1 MFDRK
6 GFTVAL
12 VMLGLAAPLFADTA
26 LTGRWQ
32 SSSLELAL
40 TSDFHK
46 SVYGSGA
53 KSVRSVTMSIKPS
66 GEAVFQ
72 VTNSVRDRQGRVVA
86 GTQEVEDVTFSVGD
100 LVQEPGRPPHYTT
113 HVTHAERRFTDDPK
127 SAFAHDGVMLA
138 IYRKDDKAGEI
149 EVRFDTPEGTG
160 SFWETLRHAAA
171 HTAPRTAKPAA

>member
-1 MFDRK
+1 MFDRR

-12 VMLGLAAPLFADTA
+12 AMLALAAPLRGENA
-26 LTGRWQ
+26 LTGHWQ

-53 KSVRSVTMSIKPS
+53 KSVRSVTMNLKAS
-66 GEAVFQ
+66 GEGVFQ
-72 VTNSVRDRQGRVVA
+72 ITNSVRDRLGRVVA
-86 GTQEVEDVTFSVGD
+86 GTQEIEDVSFTVGD

-127 SAFAHDGVMLA
+127 SAFAHDGVTLA

-160 SFWETLRHAAA
+160 SFWETLRHATA
-171 HTAPRTAKPAA
+171 HTGKPAARTS

>member
-1 MFDRK
+1 MFGRK

-12 VMLGLAAPLFADTA
+12 VMLALAAPLGAETA
-26 LTGRWQ
+26 LTGHWQ

-53 KSVRSVTMSIKPS
+53 KSVRSVTLNIKPS
-66 GEAVFQ
+66 GEGVFQ
-72 VTNSVRDRQGRVVA
+72 VTNSVRDRQGHVVA
-86 GTQEVEDVTFSVGD
+86 GTREIEDVTFSVGD

-113 HVTHAERRFTDDPK
+113 HVTHAERRFTDDPQ

-160 SFWETLRHAAA
+160 SFWETMHRAAA
-171 HTAPRTAKPAA
+171 HTAKPAARTS

>member
-6 GFTVAL
+6 GFTVGFL
-12 VMLGLAAPLFADTA
+12 LLSLAAPLRGETG

-53 KSVRSVTMSIKPS
+53 RSVRSVSMSIKPS
-66 GEAVFQ
+66 GEGVFR

-86 GTQEVEDVTFSVGD
+86 GTQEIEDVTFSLGD
-100 LVQEPGRPPHYTT
+100 LVEEPGRPPHYTT

-127 SAFAHDGVMLA
+127 SAFAHDGVTLA
-138 IYRKDDKAGEI
+138 IYRKDGKAGEI

-160 SFWETLRHAAA
+160 SFWETLRQAAA
-171 HTAPRTAKPAA
+171 RTTKPAA

>member
-6 GFTVAL
+6 GFTVAFVL
-12 VMLGLAAPLFADTA
+12 LSLAAPLRGETA
-26 LTGRWQ
+26 LTGHWQ

-53 KSVRSVTMSIKPS
+53 KSVRSVTMTIKPS
-66 GEAVFQ
+66 GEGVFQ
-72 VTNSVRDRQGRVVA
+72 VMNSVRDRQGRVVT
-86 GTQEVEDVTFSVGD
+86 GTQEIEDVTFSMGD
-100 LVQEPGRPPHYTT
+100 LVQEPGRPAHYTT
-113 HVTHAERRFTDDPK
+113 HVMHAERRFTDDPK
-127 SAFAHDGVMLA
+127 SAFAHDGVMLG

-171 HTAPRTAKPAA
+171 RPAARTAKPAA